1 MGRVGQKFMMR
12 LAISAVAA
20 VATPA
25 IAAGLVTGASVATS
39 AGSDALSSAVGTAG
53 DLAATTTDADE
64 ALNVA
69 THAPVQLSV
78 LAGNGDNAWKSVHSV
93 HVVFPHRPH

>member
-1 MGRVGQKFMMR
+1 MGRVGQKFFMR
-12 LAISAVAA
+12 LALSAVAA

-39 AGSDALSSAVGTAG
+39 AGTDAISSVVGTDGGDIAG
-53 DLAATTTDADE
+53 PQDQSA
-64 ALNVA
+64 NVA
-69 THAPVQLSV
+69 THGPAQLSV
-78 LAGNGDNAWKSVHSV
+78 LAGNGNEAWQSVHSV

>member
-1 MGRVGQKFMMR
+1 MGRVGQRFFMR

-39 AGSDALSSAVGTAG
+39 AGSDAISSAVGT
-53 DLAATTTDADE
+53 TDDAVGSNVDE
-64 ALNVA
+64 SPTVA
-69 THAPVQLSV
+69 THGPAQLSV
-78 LAGNGDNAWKSVHSV
+78 LAGNDEEAWKSVHSV